1 MDDNMAAIGA
11 RLRELR
17 DHRGATQAEVAAII
31 DASDETVVSKI
42 ENGKRGLGSYELA
55 RLCEFFGVSSDTILF
70 GSNSGASAGALLR
83 ADSGDD
89 AARVVSRVEEAFA
102 DLRYVRSLV
111 ES

>member
-1 MDDNMAAIGA
+1 MEDNMLEIGL

-17 DHRGATQAEVAAII
+17 EARGATQAQIATLIG
-31 DASDETVVSKI
+31 ASDETVISKI

-55 RLCEFFGVSSDTILF
+55 TLCEYFGVASDSVLF
-70 GSNSGASAGALLR
+70 GSSAEAPVGALLR
-83 ADSGDD
+83 ADCGED
-89 AARVVSRVEEAFA
+89 ATRVVARVEEAFA